1 MWTVVFIF
9 LTDLFV
15 NVIVYG
21 VQRPQFNDW
30 CVNRSRDL
38 LDTNN
43 NGTQIN
49 FTPNQAGSDLYNCN
63 KLWEDE
69 LKFAIVLYI
78 MISICYVSIV

>member
-1 MWTVVFIF
+1 M
-9 LTDLFV
+9 